1 MLELRVVINFQASDG
16 WLNCFGLYTG
26 GFVWLCIHSMK
37 AGMNDALSSGIEII
51 RDVFVF
57 VQEKYNDKKL
67 GQVYL

>member
-1 MLELRVVINFQASDG
+1 
-16 WLNCFGLYTG
+16 
-26 GFVWLCIHSMK
+26 
-37 AGMNDALSSGIEII
+37 MNDALSSGIEII